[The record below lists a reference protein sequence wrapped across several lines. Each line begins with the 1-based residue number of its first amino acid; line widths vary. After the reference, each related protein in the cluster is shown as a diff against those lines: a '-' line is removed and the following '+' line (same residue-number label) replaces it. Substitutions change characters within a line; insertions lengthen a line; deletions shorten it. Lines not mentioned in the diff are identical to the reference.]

1 MRKHAIEEMK
11 HMNRLFNYV
20 SETGA
25 MPILGAEQHDEEIL
39 FKSISGEIELVG
51 KDGHALFL

>member
-1 MRKHAIEEMK
+1 MRKHAIEEML
-11 HMNRLFNYV
+11 HMNHLFNYV

-39 FKSISGEIELVG
+39 LIKVVMHYFCR
-51 KDGHALFL
+51 